1 MVSSQVVTGVTFSL
15 NIISML
21 LLCKLPYDGHHIYGI
36 LLIHCSPYNIWCSQA
51 QIQSECG
58 FLYGYRA
65 SPTVKVGHIDVK
77 LQHESNF

>member
-36 LLIHCSPYNIWCSQA
+36 LLISTAVHTTFDVLRHKFKVNAASSMDIERA
-51 QIQSECG
+51 LQS
-58 FLYGYRA
+58 R
-65 SPTVKVGHIDVK
+65 
-77 LQHESNF
+77 